1 MAGTAMQAIE
11 FVQMQRD
18 DELWELLISLA
29 LESPALT
36 GILPFTAVL
45 THANMYI
52 CGQLLFAGPNRPA
65 SCLEAGLHL
74 LLVILKLYCLD
85 SSCMGHTCIQSSCC
99 LGVSWTL
106 FVAPAHQ
113 LPLPPAVLHE
123 T

>member
-45 THANMYI
+45 THTNMYI

-85 SSCMGHTCIQSSCC
+85 SSCMGHMHSEQLLSWSFLDTVCRSCT
-99 LGVSWTL
+99 S
-106 FVAPAHQ
+106 APPSPCCA
-113 LPLPPAVLHE
+113 A
-123 T
+123 